1 MRVKKV
7 KNKYKLLKEDWIL
20 VSIVLAI
27 ILINIV
33 LQGYFKNLDSDFWFS
48 LIPNFIADAI
58 SVLLSAYVIT
68 RLIQRGEERRAKE
81 KVYKAL
87 GKRLDALNNKVAEKY
102 IHFITKKPAKESEQ
116 GLINQVKDL
125 SSNIELY
132 VTANFVREGVKVFSY
147 QPGQT
152 TDIFNSVT
160 EEIWSYQKFCYSF
173 KKQIKE
179 SLDEFISRYIS
190 LLPEDLRENLFIID
204 DLLMT
209 GIFVTPLEFGIELDI
224 SNAQIKEE
232 DFQKVLSELG
242 EEIYKLMNYFQ
253 EFKGDT
259 ND

>member
-1 MRVKKV
+1 M

-20 VSIVLAI
+20 VLVVLAI
-27 ILINIV
+27 ISTNIA
-33 LQGYFKNLDSDFWFS
+33 LQGYFKSLDSEFWFS

-68 RLIQRGEERRAKE
+68 RLIQKGEERRAKE

-87 GKRLDALNNKVAEKY
+87 GKRLDALNTKVAEKY
-102 IHFITKKPAKESEQ
+102 IHFITKKPTKESEQ
-116 GLINQVKDL
+116 GLTNQVKDL
-125 SSNIELY
+125 SNNIELY
-132 VTANFVREGVKVFSY
+132 VTSNFVREEIKVFSY
-147 QPGQT
+147 NPSQP

-160 EEIWSYQKFCYSF
+160 EEMWSYQKFCYFF
-173 KKQIKE
+173 KKQLKE
-179 SLDEFISRYIS
+179 SLDEFINRYIS

-209 GIFVTPLEFGIELDI
+209 GIFVTPLEFGVELDI

-253 EFKGDT
+253 EFKGDK
-259 ND
+259 NV